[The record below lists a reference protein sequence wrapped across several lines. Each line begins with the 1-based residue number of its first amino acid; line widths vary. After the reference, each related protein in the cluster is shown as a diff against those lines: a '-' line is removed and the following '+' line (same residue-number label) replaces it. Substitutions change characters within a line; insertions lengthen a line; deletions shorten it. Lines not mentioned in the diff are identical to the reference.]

1 MEKGV
6 TNWFSAL
13 IFNTS
18 TKGRRVKQH
27 NCKITNGARVE
38 IRERG
43 VWER

>member
-6 TNWFSAL
+6 TNWFTAL

-18 TKGRRVKQH
+18 TNGRRVKQH
-27 NCKITNGARVE
+27 NCKITNEARVE
-38 IRERG
+38 IRARG